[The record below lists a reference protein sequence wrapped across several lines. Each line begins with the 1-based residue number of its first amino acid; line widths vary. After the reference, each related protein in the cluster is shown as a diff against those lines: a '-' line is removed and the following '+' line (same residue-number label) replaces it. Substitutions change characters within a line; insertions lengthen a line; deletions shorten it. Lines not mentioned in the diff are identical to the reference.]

1 MGVSTFRSALIL
13 LVLTA
18 IVPLQAALRDAGV
31 DGWLLYDFRGINSIS
46 KGLVGI
52 EGFVSRRWFVWLP
65 AEGAPVAITHV
76 IEQAPWQ
83 AWPSAWKNHQYSAW
97 TELEAAVAG
106 CVQGRTIAME
116 YSPGDAVPYVDYI
129 PAGVLEL
136 VRAAGATVVSS
147 GDLVTRFLAVW
158 TDADRASHAVAAEQL
173 KTIAYAAFKRA
184 GDAAHAGAPIT
195 EWALTEWIKGEFA
208 KVGLTTDHGPNVSA
222 GANAALPHYD
232 PSPDH
237 PVLLKEGDIVLID
250 LWALAKGGMWADQTY
265 MASIG
270 APSARAREVWAAVRD
285 ARDAAITLL
294 REQLA
299 AGGPVRG
306 GAADDAARAVIVQRG
321 FGKYFTHRTGHSID
335 ASGLHGSGAHLD
347 NLETREERALLDG
360 VGFSIEPGIY
370 IAGDIGMRTEVNA
383 YVQGRTLVVT
393 PKEPQQEIFVV

>member
-1 MGVSTFRSALIL
+1 MLTSTSIL
-13 LVLTA
+13 
-18 IVPLQAALRDAGV
+18 PLQVALRDAGV

-52 EGFVSRRWFVWLP
+52 EGFVSRRWFVWVP
-65 AEGAPVAITHV
+65 AKGTPVAITHV
-76 IEQAPWQ
+76 IEQTPWH
-83 AWPSAWKNHQYSAW
+83 AWPAEWKNQQYSAW
-97 TELEAAVAG
+97 PELEAAVAA
-106 CVQGRTIAME
+106 CVKGRKIAME

-129 PAGVLEL
+129 PAGVLEM

-158 TDADRASHAVAAEQL
+158 TDNDRATHKVAAEQL
-173 KTIAYAAFKRA
+173 KDIAYAAFRKA
-184 GDAAHAGAPIT
+184 GQAARSGAPIT
-195 EWALTEWIKGEFA
+195 EYALTEWIRGEFA
-208 KVGLTTDHGPNVSA
+208 KVGLETDHGPNVSA
-222 GANAALPHYD
+222 TENAANPHYD
-232 PSPDH
+232 PTPDN
-237 PVLLKEGDIVLID
+237 PRLLVEGDIVLID

-270 APSARAREVWAAVRD
+270 APTARAQEVWAAVRD

-294 REQLA
+294 REQLSSGA
-299 AGGPVRG
+299 AVRG

-347 NLETREERALLDG
+347 NLETREERVLLDG

-370 IAGDIGMRTEVNA
+370 IAGEIGMRTEVNA
-383 YVQGRTLVVT
+383 FVSGKTLVVT
-393 PKEPQQEIFVV
+393 PAEPQQEIFVV